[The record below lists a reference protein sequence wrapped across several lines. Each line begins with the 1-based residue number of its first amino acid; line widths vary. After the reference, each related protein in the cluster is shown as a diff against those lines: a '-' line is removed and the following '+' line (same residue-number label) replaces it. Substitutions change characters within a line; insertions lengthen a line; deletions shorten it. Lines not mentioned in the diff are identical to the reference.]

1 MAKNEIPRSFLND
14 LDAYIEKNLPKVLEK
29 YTTETLGDRSKYIGA
44 SDIAGC
50 LRKSFL
56 SKKEKVEHS
65 IAKHIIFQR
74 GHLTE
79 QIVELMITGTNYKKQ
94 VELCSKTYN
103 GFDIKAH
110 LDFVIENEKRAV
122 VLEVKSTS
130 TPVDEPYESW
140 ILQIQLQM
148 GLLQKRF
155 PNKKV
160 SGYVV
165 AINVNTGW
173 YKTFH
178 VFPNITLYD
187 MALKK
192 ANELAFALQL
202 DIEPKAELQN
212 YCDECPFKDNCP
224 AICSHVP
231 QQLPNDLVKDIME
244 IGSNKNL
251 VKRITSLKNKV
262 MSFMKA
268 TNQKIVKAN
277 EVTISLVTKTNEYD
291 MDVARFKIEHPELY
305 AQYRKKADSYSYLK
319 II

>member
-212 YCDECPFKDNCP
+212 YCDECPFK
-224 AICSHVP
+224 I
-231 QQLPNDLVKDIME
+231 L
-244 IGSNKNL
+244 
-251 VKRITSLKNKV
+251 
-262 MSFMKA
+262 
-268 TNQKIVKAN
+268 
-277 EVTISLVTKTNEYD
+277 
-291 MDVARFKIEHPELY
+291 
-305 AQYRKKADSYSYLK
+305 
-319 II
+319 

>member
-1 MAKNEIPRSFLND
+1 MAKNEIPRSFLNG
-14 LDAYIEKNLPKVLEK
+14 LDAYIEENLPKVLEK

-65 IAKHIIFQR
+65 ISKHIIFQR

-110 LDFVIENEKRAV
+110 LDFTIENSKRAV

-178 VFPNITLYD
+178 VSPNITLFNIA
-187 MALKK
+187 MKK
-192 ANELAFALQL
+192 ANDLSFALQL
-202 DIEPKAELQN
+202 DVEPKAELQN
-212 YCDECPFKDNCP
+212 YCSQCPFKDGCP

-231 QQLPNDLVKDIME
+231 VQLPHDLIKDIEE
-244 IGSNKNL
+244 IGRHNNTI
-251 VKRITSLKNKV
+251 KRISSLKNKV

-268 TNQKIVKAN
+268 TNNKIVKAN
-277 EVTISLVTKTNEYD
+277 NTTISLVTKTNEYE
-291 MDVARFKIEHPELY
+291 MDIARFKIEEPELY
-305 AQYRKKADSYSYLK
+305 SKYRKDSNTYSYLN

>member
-110 LDFVIENEKRAV
+110 LDFVIENNKRAV

-148 GLLQKRF
+148 GLLQKRY
-155 PNKKV
+155 PNKKI

-165 AINVNTGW
+165 AMNVNTGW

-192 ANELAFALQL
+192 ANELAFSLQL

-212 YCDECPFKDNCP
+212 YCSECPFKDGCP

-231 QQLPNDLVKDIME
+231 VQLPHDLIKDIEE
-244 IGSNKNL
+244 IGRHNNTI
-251 VKRITSLKNKV
+251 KRISSLKNKV

-268 TNQKIVKAN
+268 TNNKIVKAN
-277 EVTISLVTKTNEYD
+277 NTTISLVTKTNEYE
-291 MDVARFKIEHPELY
+291 MDIARFKIEEPELY
-305 AQYRKKADSYSYLK
+305 SKYRKDSNTYSYLN